1 LLHVNGV
8 EHNGSSASSLF
19 INRETIMRKLSLLA
33 VSVGAALIGTAVP
46 VSFHLSGANEAM
58 LALDT
63 AEAKV
68 GRPLTP
74 VSVAGANRRANRR
87 AYRAAAGVA
96 AAGAVAAG
104 AAATGAY
111 YGQPVQ
117 DPYYGQPAPT
127 PYAAPG
133 PYYAEPAPAPY
144 YGPGPAVV
152 APAPVVV
159 APAPAVVAPAP
170 VVVAPVAGYVE
181 PGYDQSY
188 IVDYR
193 TGRSCRIE
201 PSGYRWCWTP

>member
-1 LLHVNGV
+1 
-8 EHNGSSASSLF
+8 LF
-19 INRETIMRKLSLLA
+19 SNLETIMRKLGLLA
-33 VSVGAALIGTAVP
+33 VSVGATLIGTAVP
-46 VSFHLSGANEAM
+46 VSFQWSPANVTL
-58 LALDT
+58 LAIDT

-104 AAATGAY
+104 AATTGAY
-111 YGQPVQ
+111 YGQPAQ
-117 DPYYGQPAPT
+117 DPYYGQPAPA
-127 PYAAPG
+127 PYSAPG

-159 APAPAVVAPAP
+159 APAPVVVAPA
-170 VVVAPVAGYVE
+170 AGYVE
-181 PGYDQSY
+181 PGYDQPY